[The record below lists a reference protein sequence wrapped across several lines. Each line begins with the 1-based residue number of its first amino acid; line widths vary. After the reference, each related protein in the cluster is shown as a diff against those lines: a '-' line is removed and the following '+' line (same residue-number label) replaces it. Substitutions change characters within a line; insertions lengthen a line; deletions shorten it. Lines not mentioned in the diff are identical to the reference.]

1 MATLLLVLG
10 AVAVVEGVVLA
21 LLPHRIEDILEML
34 RSFPIEARRLAGL
47 LAVVVG
53 VALVALARSLGA

>member
-1 MATLLLVLG
+1 MATLLFVLG

-21 LLPHRIEDILEML
+21 LLPHRIEDILEQL
-34 RSFPIEARRLAGL
+34 RSFPAEARRLAGL
-47 LAVVVG
+47 LAVVAG